1 MLTRQ
6 GPYTKGC
13 EMMKKGLL
21 LAGMMTV
28 ALSATAHA
36 DDISWADNQY
46 PSAIMK
52 GPHAPEITA
61 GIHRITGSY
70 AKTVIN
76 LLSVET
82 GPAHVINGIAYLAGC
97 QPHMCMNFAT
107 IAFDSDGHYWGYIKD
122 MDAGYTHT
130 YERTFGHPSPD
141 ILKLLKSEGIQQ

>member
-1 MLTRQ
+1 ME
-6 GPYTKGC
+6 GH

-28 ALSATAHA
+28 ALSAGAHA
-36 DDISWADNQY
+36 EDISWADNQY

-52 GPHAPEITA
+52 GPHAAEITA
-61 GIHRITGSY
+61 GIHKIAGKE

-107 IAFDSDGHYWGYIKD
+107 IAFDGNGNYWGYLKD
-122 MDAGYTHT
+122 MDASYTHT
-130 YERTFGHPSPD
+130 YEKTFGHPSPEV
-141 ILKLLKSEGIQQ
+141 LKLLKNEGIQK